1 MPEDCLFCKIFAREI
16 PAKEVFRDED
26 IVAFEDIRPVAPT
39 HVLVIPK
46 EHIPSVHDL
55 TPGQGPMLAR
65 MMEVANRIADER
77 KVDRD
82 GYRIVFNKGP
92 TARQSVYHL
101 HLHLLG
107 GRAKIG
113 RASCR
118 ERL

>member
-1 MPEDCLFCKIFAREI
+1 MPVAEDCLFCKIFAREI
-16 PAKEVFRDED
+16 PAKEVFRDDD

-46 EHIPSVHDL
+46 EHIASVHDL
-55 TPGQGPMLAR
+55 NRDHAPMLAR
-65 MMEVANRIADER
+65 MMEVANRIADES

-92 TARQSVYHL
+92 QAGQSVYHL

-107 GRAKIG
+107 GRTMSWPPG
-113 RASCR
+113 
-118 ERL
+118 